1 MIHRE
6 YQLSP
11 SFQVW
16 HLTLIYL
23 VQLWSSNCFE
33 NLKGSVPDPML
44 IRAFA
49 KVVRDFLMLS
59 KASYFLLTVLIVL
72 SSCG

>member
-11 SFQVW
+11 SSQVW

-23 VQLWSSNCFE
+23 VQLSSSNCFE
-33 NLKGSVPDPML
+33 NLRGSVPNPML
-44 IRAFA
+44 IWAFA

-59 KASYFLLTVLIVL
+59 KASYFQLTLLIV
-72 SSCG
+72 